1 MHKLLVVA
9 LIAMPLAAHAQ
20 TTHGAAPADQY
31 QGVPPASAYRGG
43 AGSPYS
49 TRASNIDHSDTHS
62 EIAPR
67 LPNPDA
73 SGDDPR
79 SFLMAADRAL
89 AKHQTGAAQEALE
102 RAQTRVLT
110 RSTDPALAN
119 QPDTQLISRAIADA
133 RMALGNRD
141 PARARQII
149 EHVLNPG

>member
-1 MHKLLVVA
+1 MRKLLVAA
-9 LIAMPLAAHAQ
+9 LIATPIAAQAQ
-20 TTHGAAPADQY
+20 ATRGTAPADQY

-49 TRASNIDHSDTHS
+49 TRVSNIDRGDTHS

-73 SGDDPR
+73 AGDDAR

-89 AKHQTGAAQEALE
+89 TKNQTGAAQEALE

-110 RSTDPALAN
+110 RSTDPALAS
-119 QPDTQLISRAIADA
+119 QPDTQMMSRAIADA

-141 PARARQII
+141 VARARQII